1 MSTTVTYKGVT
12 ITTAENQTRTLATSG
27 KWLEADIVIA
37 DVTQSSS
44 GTPAISV
51 VDTTDSHG
59 GTVREITALDISD
72 TTAVASDVASGK
84 YFYTANGTKTLGT
97 GGGSSSPTLVT
108 KEITAN
114 GTYTASNDS
123 ADGYSSVTV
132 NVPSSGITPTG
143 SINITTNGTHDVT
156 NYASAVVNVS
166 SGGTPS
172 QTQHTIYFE
181 FEDNTNTT
189 IIGYWDNSFITN
201 TILATTPRT
210 YNNKTVTLAQLDGTT
225 WYEPA
230 AIPLNT
236 ELIDF
241 SLCTANSAI
250 DSGTGEIHEQEWY
263 YVSDYIAVDPTMTF
277 TYKAGIWTNIGL
289 YDSSKTVVRT
299 INIYDDGT
307 PDPDNGNLAT
317 GTLNSSK
324 MSSSV
329 AYVRLSSV
337 GTTSDEMSLIRTA

>member
-1 MSTTVTYKGVT
+1 MDTV
-12 ITTAENQTRTLATSG
+12 
-27 KWLEADIVIA
+27 
-37 DVTQSSS
+37 
-44 GTPAISV
+44 
-51 VDTTDSHG
+51 DSHG

-72 TTAVASDVASGK
+72 TTAVASDVAQGK
-84 YFYTANGTKTLGT
+84 YFYTALGVKTAGAAS
-97 GGGSSSPTLVT
+97 GG
-108 KEITAN
+108 
-114 GTYTASNDS
+114 
-123 ADGYSSVTV
+123 
-132 NVPSSGITPTG
+132 
-143 SINITTNGTHDVT
+143 
-156 NYASAVVNVS
+156 
-166 SGGTPS
+166 GGTPS

-181 FEDNTNTT
+181 FSDNTNTT
-189 IIGYWDNSFITN
+189 ITGYWDGTFISDA
-201 TILATTPRT
+201 IRATTPRT
-210 YNNKTVTLAQLDGTT
+210 YNNKTVTLARLDGTT

-250 DSGTGEIHEQEWY
+250 DGGTGEIYEQEWY

-277 TYKAGIWTNIGL
+277 TYKAGIWTYIGL

-299 INIYDDGT
+299 IYIYDDGT

-324 MSSSV
+324 MSSNV
-329 AYVRLSSV
+329 AYVRLSST